1 MAYEV
6 VGMRSEEDEAED
18 LPTPTARVS
27 VGIIREWRVVRWQRR
42 ALVHRRY
49 LEARC

>member
-42 ALVHRRY
+42 ALVHHRY